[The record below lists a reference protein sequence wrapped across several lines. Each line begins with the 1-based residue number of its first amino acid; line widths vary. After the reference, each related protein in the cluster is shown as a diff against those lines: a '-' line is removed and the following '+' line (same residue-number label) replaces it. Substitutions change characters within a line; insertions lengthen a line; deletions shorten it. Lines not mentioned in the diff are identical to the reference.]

1 MGYDW
6 DKISADL
13 SQIADVER
21 EKPLA
26 EMTSFGIGGPARI
39 VAQPVDRDEIEAVIE
54 YLWRNEVPFF
64 VIGRGTNLLV
74 ADEGFDGVVVGASY
88 DLGEIREIEEGL
100 WRWGAGISLWRA
112 ISRAAERCFGGIE
125 PLAGIPGSVGG
136 AVVMNASA
144 YGVSFF
150 DVVKTVELLVPQQG
164 YVRLS
169 SEELAPDYR
178 GAKIPEGALIVAAE
192 AQLVK
197 KEPEKIR
204 SEITD
209 YLSRR
214 AKTQPVN
221 ERSAGC
227 VFKNP
232 PGMHAGKL
240 IDECGLKGYSVG
252 GAQVSEVH
260 ANFIINRG
268 GAKASDVVAIIR
280 HIRQTVFK
288 RFGVQLELEIKTL
301 GFDEEI

>member
-26 EMTSFGIGGPARI
+26 EMTSFGIGGPARV
-39 VAQPVDRDEIEAVIE
+39 VAQPMDRDEIEAVIE
-54 YLWRNEVPFF
+54 YLWRSEVPFF
-64 VIGRGTNLLV
+64 
-74 ADEGFDGVVVGASY
+74 EGFDGVVVGASY

-100 WRWGAGISLWRA
+100 WRWGAGVSLWRA

-150 DVVKTVELLVPQQG
+150 DVVKTVELLLPERG

-169 SEELAPDYR
+169 AEELAPDYR

-192 AQLVK
+192 AQLVE

-268 GAKASDVVAIIR
+268 GARASDVVAIIR
-280 HIRQTVFK
+280 HIRRTVFK
-288 RFGVQLELEIKTL
+288 KFGVQLELEIKTL
-301 GFDEEI
+301 GFSEEI